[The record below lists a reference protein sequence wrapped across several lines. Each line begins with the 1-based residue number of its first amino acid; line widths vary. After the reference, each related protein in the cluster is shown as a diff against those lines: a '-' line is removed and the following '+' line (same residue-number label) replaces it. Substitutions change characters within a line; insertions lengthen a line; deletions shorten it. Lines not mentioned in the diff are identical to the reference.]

1 MDVFCL
7 PSTGLESF
15 GNAAVEAMAV
25 GLPTVVFA
33 DGGGLV
39 EHIDDGETGFV
50 VSDQQELEDT
60 LRRLL
65 ADVELRRRV
74 GDRARGVVRRR
85 YSLEHVAGPIERSI
99 GAPWSDFF
107 RAMKREPT

>member
-15 GNAAVEAMAV
+15 GNAAVEAMAA

-39 EHIDDGETGFV
+39 EHVDDGETGFIV
-50 VSDQQELEDT
+50 ADQHELEAT
-60 LRRLL
+60 LGRLL
-65 ADVELRRRV
+65 SDVELRRRT
-74 GDRARGVVRRR
+74 GEQARRVVRRR
-85 YSLEHVAGPIERSI
+85 YSVAHAAVAYQGLYGSALKRLRGPR
-99 GAPWSDFF
+99 
-107 RAMKREPT
+107 